1 MLLGMSPASWL
12 IPLHAI
18 FLPTAFVYYAGV
30 AAGATRA
37 ALTLHFAKQNNAA
50 DIAAKEGTQVY
61 CHGTHACDAYKGT
74 CHDRYPQATSDL
86 IKF

>member
-1 MLLGMSPASWL
+1 MHLS
-12 IPLHAI
+12 
-18 FLPTAFVYYAGV
+18 PTAFVYYAGV

-61 CHGTHACDAYKGT
+61 CHDALAYDAYRGI
-74 CHDRYPQATSDL
+74 CQDRYSEATSDL

>member
-1 MLLGMSPASWL
+1 MHLS
-12 IPLHAI
+12 
-18 FLPTAFVYYAGV
+18 PTAFVYYAGV

-61 CHGTHACDAYKGT
+61 CHDTHAYDAYQFT
-74 CHDRYPQATSDL
+74 CHDRVSRNH
-86 IKF
+86 I

>member
-1 MLLGMSPASWL
+1 MQLSQ
-12 IPLHAI
+12 I
-18 FLPTAFVYYAGV
+18 AFVYYAGV

-50 DIAAKEGTQVY
+50 DIAAKEGTQVH
-61 CHGTHACDAYKGT
+61 CHDTHAYDACKIT
-74 CHDRYPQATSDL
+74 CHDRCPSDL

>member
-1 MLLGMSPASWL
+1 MHLS
-12 IPLHAI
+12 
-18 FLPTAFVYYAGV
+18 PTAFVYYAGV

-61 CHGTHACDAYKGT
+61 CHDAHAYDAYKGA
-74 CHDRYPQATSDL
+74 CHDKYPEATSDL
-86 IKF
+86 IEF